1 MKMVFFDAPM
11 GEWGRGNRGLT
22 AVPGREKEFSDG
34 LDKVVEYGNALGCD
48 TVHLMAGVVGPGE
61 YYNAAAS

>member
-34 LDKVVEYGNALGCD
+34 LDKVVEYGNALGCE
-48 TVHLMAGVVGPGE
+48 P
-61 YYNAAAS
+61 YI